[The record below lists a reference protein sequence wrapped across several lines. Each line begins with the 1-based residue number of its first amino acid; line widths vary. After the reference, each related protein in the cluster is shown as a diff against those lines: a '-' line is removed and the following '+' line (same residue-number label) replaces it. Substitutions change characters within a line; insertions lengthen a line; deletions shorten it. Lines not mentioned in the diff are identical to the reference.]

1 MKQSCKFHELVTSNV
16 NFDVATVHFII
27 VEGNPE
33 AWICMIKKQTDNTH
47 SYTTEESRNGTTPKR
62 SIHGCLK
69 VTNQD
74 EAQTLIVQGVANQ
87 PHCLKDTRSIRT
99 KRHNSWLK

>member
-16 NFDVATVHFII
+16 NFDVATVHFIV

-33 AWICMIKKQTDNTH
+33 AWICMIKKQTKNTH
-47 SYTTEESRNGTTPKR
+47 TVVRQRKVQIAHPENVLFTAAE
-62 SIHGCLK
+62 K

-74 EAQTLIVQGVANQ
+74 
-87 PHCLKDTRSIRT
+87 D
-99 KRHNSWLK
+99 